1 LIANTASGTAKG
13 GRSGQLTPAGAG
25 ISESYGFGRLH
36 CDSPEPYRGPHM
48 TSSVLPEPPHRRVD
62 PGSWQMG
69 PDRQGAKRG
78 GLTKVP
84 RRTSGRRRL
93 GEASHGLHGRAHG
106 GPGSWSDR
114 VVGTLGAGTGP
125 VSPALGCSWPPTR
138 QRAVSGRIYHAA
150 MPTQLSLEQHLE
162 ALVRSGAALGEAATA
177 AGLDAKVPT
186 CPGWDVTDLVVH
198 QGMVHRWAAANLRGE
213 TDHDTAASQAEA
225 RAAASVLDWYT
236 QGLAALVDTLRA
248 TAEDAKAMVFLRDAP
263 PPRRFWARRQAHE
276 TTIHSVDAV
285 AAVCGRWPTASEV
298 EVDPVLA
305 ADGIDELLMG
315 FLTRGKGRLHAA
327 EPYTVL
333 VQADDTGHAWT
344 LWIGEGPIVATPG
357 GTERPGVVFS
367 GTAVQLYLSLWNR
380 ADEITTNGRSDLV
393 DQWRKHVRIR
403 WS

>member
-1 LIANTASGTAKG
+1 
-13 GRSGQLTPAGAG
+13 
-25 ISESYGFGRLH
+25 
-36 CDSPEPYRGPHM
+36 
-48 TSSVLPEPPHRRVD
+48 
-62 PGSWQMG
+62 
-69 PDRQGAKRG
+69 
-78 GLTKVP
+78 
-84 RRTSGRRRL
+84 
-93 GEASHGLHGRAHG
+93 
-106 GPGSWSDR
+106 
-114 VVGTLGAGTGP
+114 
-125 VSPALGCSWPPTR
+125 
-138 QRAVSGRIYHAA
+138 

-162 ALVRSGAALGEAATA
+162 ALARSGAVLAEAATA
-177 AGLDAKVPT
+177 AGPDAKVPT

-225 RAAASVLDWYT
+225 RVAASVLDWYA

-298 EVDPVLA
+298 KVDPALA

-315 FLTRGKGRLHAA
+315 FLPRGKGRLHAA

-333 VQADDTGHAWT
+333 LRADDTGNAWT
-344 LWIGEGPIVATPG
+344 LRIGEGPIVTTPG

-380 ADEITTNGRSDLV
+380 ADEITTSGRSDLV